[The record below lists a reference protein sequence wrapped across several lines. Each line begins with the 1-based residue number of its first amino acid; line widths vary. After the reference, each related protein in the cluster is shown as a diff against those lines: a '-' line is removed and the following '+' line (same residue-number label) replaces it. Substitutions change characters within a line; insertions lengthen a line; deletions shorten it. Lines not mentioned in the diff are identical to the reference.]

1 MLDSGFAVC
10 NGMGLS
16 LDSRTLYVTD
26 MFHHQ
31 ILAYDYDSLTG
42 NVCHKRIF
50 VRVPEEAGVPD
61 GLIVDSEDFVWSAH
75 WGGWRIT
82 RYDPA
87 GKIEREIRLPVANV
101 TCLGFGG
108 ADLDELYVTTAWS
121 GLSQQERKKQP
132 LAGDLFRIKTDVK
145 GVLESKFLG

>member
-1 MLDSGFAVC
+1 MKSEKLRY
-10 NGMGLS
+10 GLQKN
-16 LDSRTLYVTD
+16 RP
-26 MFHHQ
+26 
-31 ILAYDYDSLTG
+31 G
-42 NVCHKRIF
+42 NISHRRLF
-50 VRVPEEAGVPD
+50 VGVPEEAGAPD
-61 GLIVDSEDFVWSAH
+61 GLIVDSEDFIWSAH

-82 RYDPA
+82 RYDPT

-121 GLSQQERKKQP
+121 GLTKQERKKQP

-145 GVLESKFLG
+145 GMPESEFLG

>member
-1 MLDSGFAVC
+1 M
-10 NGMGLS
+10 S
-16 LDSRTLYVTD
+16 LDGRTLYLTD

-31 ILAYDYDSLTG
+31 ILAYDYDVSNREHQSTIAHL
-42 NVCHKRIF
+42 VA
-50 VRVPEEAGVPD
+50 VPEEAGAPD
-61 GLIVDSEDFVWSAH
+61 GLIVDSEDFIWSAH

-87 GKIEREIRLPVANV
+87 GKIEREIRLPVENV

-121 GLSQQERKKQP
+121 DLSKQERKRQP
-132 LAGDLFRIKTDVK
+132 LAGDLFRIKPDIK
-145 GVLESKFLG
+145 GIPESEYLG